1 MIQIDASQGNGGGLI
16 LRGALVLSSITG
28 QAVRLTRIRARR
40 CSPGLKP
47 QHLRLVEVMARLC
60 DASVEGASI
69 GSQTLLFE
77 PRGDVRGGGLID
89 VATPGSVTLLLQTL
103 FLPLAFSGRIT
114 RLRLSGITHAPRS
127 PSPESLA
134 WNWLPMLEDAG
145 YRGETSLQK
154 VGFAPRGGGIVHA
167 TIHPVAT
174 PIPLSLTER
183 GRLLRVGGLSSV
195 AGLDFSVAERQRRHV
210 VSRLQGLHVPVEV
223 VPGVVSAAVPG
234 AFVFLTAEFE
244 HARQSFFA
252 PGQLGKPAETVAGEA
267 VDALLASLG
276 GGGAVDQHLANQ
288 LLLPLAFADGMS
300 EIATSRV
307 GEHLLAMAELIGR
320 FFPASV
326 DVHGSVG
333 EPGTIAV
340 HGAGVPAR
348 SHEQPP
354 LDVGSLPE
362 WHGMAAAAA
371 ASASLPLPA
380 R

>member
-1 MIQIDASQGNGGGLI
+1 
-16 LRGALVLSSITG
+16 
-28 QAVRLTRIRARR
+28 
-40 CSPGLKP
+40 
-47 QHLRLVEVMARLC
+47 MARLC
-60 DASVEGASI
+60 DAAVEGASI

-77 PRGDVRGGGLID
+77 PRGDVRAGGLID

-134 WNWLPMLEDAG
+134 WNWLPMLELAG
-145 YRGETSLQK
+145 YHGETSLQK

-167 TIHPVAT
+167 TIYPVT
-174 PIPLSLTER
+174 PPAPLSLTER

-210 VSRLQGLHVPVEV
+210 VSRLQGLQVPVEV

-276 GGGAVDQHLANQ
+276 GGGAVDSHLANQ
-288 LLLPLAFADGMS
+288 LLLPLTFADGTS

-307 GEHLLAMAELIGR
+307 GEHLLAMAELIGH
-320 FFPASV
+320 FFPESV
-326 DVHGSVG
+326 DVRGSVG
-333 EPGTIAV
+333 EPGKIVV
-340 HGAGVPAR
+340 HGVGVPAR
-348 SHEQPP
+348 SHPSSV
-354 LDVGSLPE
+354 DVESLPE
-362 WHGMAAAAA
+362 WHGMPAAVTAP
-371 ASASLPLPA
+371 ASLPLPA